1 MSSAEFTE
9 WMAYAQIEPFGEQA
23 TQYQLAQIAAAIYN
37 VNRDPRK
44 TRPIKAEEFMV
55 TYKRDEH
62 EQDNEPASVFARLKA
77 SLAAAGALAAG
88 AAGASGALA
97 AEASDG

>member
-44 TRPIKAEEFMV
+44 TKPIKVEDFMI
-55 TYKRDEH
+55 TYKRY
-62 EQDNEPASVFARLKA
+62 EPTNDAPTSVFARLKA
-77 SLAAAGALAAG
+77 SLI
-88 AAGASGALA
+88 ASGALA
-97 AEASDG
+97 GAPATAQEGSDG